1 MILYRTTTMSA
12 IIENEYSVFI
22 PSVRRELQEK
32 DFAEMFCD
40 WGIIDRVDFVEMTPS
55 KAKWVKAFVHF
66 ERIYECD
73 NMVCTIQYLE
83 NANACYIYDYTMG
96 GLDGT
101 NIDNYSM
108 NVYKNHCPVA
118 KTTLNIHQLAT
129 NLDILKET
137 TEKSLEEANQKI
149 AEQEDKIQD
158 LRQQLYEQDRI
169 VRLLMGQKDFDE
181 K

>member
-1 MILYRTTTMSA
+1 MSA
-12 IIENEYSVFI
+12 IIENELSVFI

-40 WGIIDRVDFVEMTPS
+40 WGIIDRVDFVEMTPPKS
-55 KAKWVKAFVHF
+55 NWVKAFVHF
-66 ERIYECD
+66 ERIYESD
-73 NMVCTIQYLE
+73 NMVFTVQYLE
-83 NANACYIYDYTMG
+83 NNNANVVYDYTMG

-108 NVYKNHCPVA
+108 NIYKNYCPVP

-137 TEKSLEEANQKI
+137 TEKSLMEANQKI
-149 AEQEDKIQD
+149 LEQEEKIRD
-158 LRQQLYEQDRI
+158 LRQQLYENDRI
-169 VRLLMGQKDFDE
+169 VRVLMSQKDFLSTNV
-181 K
+181 